1 MADGPD
7 WGDGDADYGARL
19 LERLLTEQSL
29 DTAGMQQLVVFRPR
43 ALEDAR
49 LVIALLRGGSIVLL
63 DTSGIDAELGQRVI
77 DTACGGMVMLEG
89 QAERVS
95 DDVFLLAPAE
105 VRLQRE

>member
-7 WGDGDADYGARL
+7 GGDRDADYGARL
-19 LERLLTEQSL
+19 LERLLTEQGL

-77 DTACGGMVMLEG
+77 DSACGGMAMLEG

-95 DDVFLLAPAE
+95 DDVFLFAPQS
-105 VRLQRE
+105 VQLNRQ